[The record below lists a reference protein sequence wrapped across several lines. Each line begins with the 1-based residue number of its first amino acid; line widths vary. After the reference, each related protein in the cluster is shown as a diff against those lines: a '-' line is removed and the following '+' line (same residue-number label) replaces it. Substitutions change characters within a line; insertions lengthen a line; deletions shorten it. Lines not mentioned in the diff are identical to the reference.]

1 MRERKNRKIGVE
13 SKFSTLKKK
22 QKGGL
27 REKLNPR
34 KLDILGQPFQLKY
47 SKGSETFQ
55 TLVGGVLSS
64 CIILALVGVLVIT
77 ALNLFDTTKPD
88 VVSANTILPKTE
100 EVDLYK
106 ERLIYPIAFT
116 RGLSIL
122 DPDEVSKYLTL
133 RLAISKFYLADPVKN
148 INGFDITLDAP
159 YKPCK
164 DLQNKEWLEDYREE
178 GFENA
183 LNLTYI
189 YGLCPDLDGLEDK
202 LKILGKFEDPPYIN
216 ARIYIGPCSL
226 PDKTQC
232 KSIQEI
238 TSITVVTIA
247 PKKMFDPSNKKNP
260 LKTVLQL
267 DKEYSI
273 GSNHTRF
280 YSYNSKRV
288 RVYDDS
294 WDFFEANFKLEYSY
308 FELDY
313 IDSSE
318 HSQPRDYCPGGT
330 LADFVS
336 EVCPTYMLLFFVATG
351 DLTKV
356 TRTYPKI
363 LDAAGQIGGVAE
375 VFMVIGGLIYSGYN
389 SRLLLR
395 FLKMRLFGNNFV
407 KDCSRFLY
415 NKDPNKGLDFEIGGE
430 GRGLSQVLPDEVNPK
445 SKNI

>member
-1 MRERKNRKIGVE
+1 M
-13 SKFSTLKKK
+13 
-22 QKGGL
+22 
-27 REKLNPR
+27 
-34 KLDILGQPFQLKY
+34 
-47 SKGSETFQ
+47 
-55 TLVGGVLSS
+55 
-64 CIILALVGVLVIT
+64 
-77 ALNLFDTTKPD
+77 
-88 VVSANTILPKTE
+88 
-100 EVDLYK
+100 DLYK
-106 ERLIYPIAFT
+106 ERLIYPIALT
-116 RGLSIL
+116 RDLEII
-122 DPDEVSKYLTL
+122 DPYEASRYLTI
-133 RLAISKFYLADPVKN
+133 RVAISKYYLADPVNN
-148 INGFDITLDAP
+148 INSYEVILDAP

-164 DLQNKEWLEDYREE
+164 DLENKKWLEDFNAK
-178 GFENA
+178 GFENVV
-183 LNLTYI
+183 NLTYA
-189 YGLCPDLDGLEDK
+189 YGLCPDLDGQEDK
-202 LKILGKFEDPPYIN
+202 LKVEGKFEDPPYIH
-216 ARIYIGPCSL
+216 ARVYIGPCSL
-226 PDKTQC
+226 PSRSQC
-232 KSIQEI
+232 KTLEEM
-238 TSITVVTIA
+238 TSTTVVIA
-247 PKKMFDPSNKKNP
+247 TPKKMFDFSNKKNP

-273 GSNHTRF
+273 DATRLKVMN
-280 YSYNSKRV
+280 YNSKRV